1 MSVLFLL
8 IFIALFYNDL
18 KLILI
23 DLDKSGLNWINL
35 DWSGLIWID
44 LDKSGLIWIN
54 LDWSGLIFDFLQWSL
69 IDLDWSWSSG
79 SEPPAKK
86 ARVEDTD
93 EAKQLRTVFLS
104 NLDFEVTENQIAEIL
119 GNSTVGTGKKSSSR
133 HFLQYINC

>member
-1 MSVLFLL
+1 MSILFLL

-23 DLDKSGLNWINL
+23 DLDKSGL
-35 DWSGLIWID
+35 IWFE
-44 LDKSGLIWIN
+44 IWIN
-54 LDWSGLIFDFLQWSL
+54 LDLFGLIFDFLQWSL

-119 GNSTVGTGKKSSSR
+119 GNSTVGTRKNKVLVFFSIHQLLITNLLNS
-133 HFLQYINC
+133 